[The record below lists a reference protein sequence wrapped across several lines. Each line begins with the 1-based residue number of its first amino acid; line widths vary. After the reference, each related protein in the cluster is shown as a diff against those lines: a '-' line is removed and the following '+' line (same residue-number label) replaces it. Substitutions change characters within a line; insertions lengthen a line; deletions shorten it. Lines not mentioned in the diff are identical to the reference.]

1 MATTKKKKN
10 KKTKKNKEFLRNI
23 LIGIIAMILV
33 GFIINVAPGYKRDKY
48 SNVTNLV
55 ITDEN
60 VTEKLK
66 NNIYINEN
74 GTIYMSK
81 EDINNLIDKT
91 IYYDSEANTII
102 TTSNIST
109 AHMKIGEKELI
120 VNGAKLQTI
129 DEIIYINDIMYI
141 PISELETVYNIKIEY
156 KKSSNI
162 VVIDYLDKGII
173 TAELSENTK
182 MKYRPR
188 GLSKKIGELKK
199 SDRVYAFYTTS
210 KGWRLIR
217 TEDGTIGYVKANT
230 LTNEYIVRQDM
241 TNKKETK
248 QISINLQNT
257 DIQQVDNQKIIVK
270 ELFALSDNGVTLRE
284 AIETN
289 DNESLKI
296 WGNLSINPEVNL
308 NDFSKRTNAINN
320 IVSIAYTYKINGIN
334 ISFNEE
340 NKGIERMI
348 IELAPRLREMG
359 ISTNIVLNSSIDEN
373 KYKEIVDYIIT
384 NE

>member
-129 DEIIYINDIMYI
+129 DEI
-141 PISELETVYNIKIEY
+141 
-156 KKSSNI
+156 
-162 VVIDYLDKGII
+162 
-173 TAELSENTK
+173 
-182 MKYRPR
+182 
-188 GLSKKIGELKK
+188 
-199 SDRVYAFYTTS
+199 
-210 KGWRLIR
+210 
-217 TEDGTIGYVKANT
+217 
-230 LTNEYIVRQDM
+230 
-241 TNKKETK
+241 
-248 QISINLQNT
+248 
-257 DIQQVDNQKIIVK
+257 
-270 ELFALSDNGVTLRE
+270 
-284 AIETN
+284 
-289 DNESLKI
+289 
-296 WGNLSINPEVNL
+296 
-308 NDFSKRTNAINN
+308 
-320 IVSIAYTYKINGIN
+320 TYKI
-334 ISFNEE
+334 
-340 NKGIERMI
+340 KMC
-348 IELAPRLREMG
+348 
-359 ISTNIVLNSSIDEN
+359 SS
-373 KYKEIVDYIIT
+373 YF
-384 NE
+384 